1 MNKIESLTTV
11 KLSPDVISKILR
23 DLRSPVEIMLN
34 STRSYSDRLTSL
46 FPSFGKSIMEPT
58 LAELVSGKITPE
70 EACKQMNPA
79 SKPSGTTPSSTSPQ
93 AMGVPEI

>member
-1 MNKIESLTTV
+1 M
-11 KLSPDVISKILR
+11 
-23 DLRSPVEIMLN
+23 SPVEIMLN

-58 LAELVSGKITPE
+58 LAELKRQDHPE
-70 EACKQMNPA
+70 EACKRMNPA